1 MIFNTFKEATDWL
14 YSFQKFGM
22 KPGLERIT
30 YITKRL
36 GNPQDNYKIIHV
48 GGTNGKGSVCRYL
61 ESILEQNSC
70 KVGVYTSPH
79 IQEITER
86 ITINKKQISK
96 IELISVAEVVKPIVD
111 EMMKNNEVPT
121 FFEVFTAMAFQ
132 LFSEKN
138 VDFAVIEVGLGGRFD
153 ATNIVKPQVSV
164 ITNISLE
171 HQDILGDKIED
182 IAFEKAGI
190 IKQNIP
196 VVTAVKD
203 KAFEVVDKVA
213 EQKNSVINK
222 IDASNWKRS
231 NNNELG
237 QEFFIG
243 GFLNDYNV
251 QTSILG
257 GFQGENIALSIGAA
271 EFLIKKGFDISKE
284 NIIEGVKFTVNKG
297 RMEIV
302 SYNPCILLDGAHN
315 IGGANALVETIKN
328 DFEYN
333 KLILVIGILS
343 DKNIKEILKTI
354 VPIGDNIVLTKSKNL
369 RACEPIDLKNKI
381 EELGLHKPIVIKDD
395 IVTAVKYAKSVAK
408 KDDLV
413 CITGSLFTVGEAR
426 DLLIPN

>member
-1 MIFNTFKEATDWL
+1 MAFNTFKEAIDWL
-14 YSFQKFGM
+14 YSFQKFGI

-36 GNPQDNYKIIHV
+36 GNPQDKYKIIHV

-86 ITINKKQISK
+86 VTINKKQISK

-111 EMMKNNEVPT
+111 EMIKNSDIPT

-138 VDFAVIEVGLGGRFD
+138 IDFAIIEVGLGGRFD
-153 ATNIVKPQVSV
+153 ATNIVKPRVSV

-171 HQDILGDKIED
+171 HQNILGDKIED

-203 KAFEVVDKVA
+203 NAFEVIDEVA

-222 IDASNWKRS
+222 IDASNWKRI
-231 NNNELG
+231 NNDELG
-237 QEFFIG
+237 QEFFIS
-243 GFLNDYNV
+243 GFLNDYTV
-251 QTSILG
+251 QTSVLG
-257 GFQGENIALSIGAA
+257 GFQGENIALAIGAV
-271 EFLIKKGFDISKE
+271 EFLIQSGFDISFDVIVDGIKKTL
-284 NIIEGVKFTVNKG
+284 NPG
-297 RMEIV
+297 RTEIV
-302 SYNPCILLDGAHN
+302 SRNPMMLLDGAHN
-315 IGGANALVETIKN
+315 PGGINVLVETIKN

-333 KLILVIGILS
+333 RLILVIGILS

-354 VPIGDNIVLTKSKNL
+354 VPIGDSIVLTKSKNL

-395 IVTAVKYAKSVAK
+395 VVTAVRYAKSVAK
-408 KDDLV
+408 KDDLI

-426 DLLIPN
+426 DLLALR